1 MSLSLSQKMG
11 EGFPLWQRLVVA
23 FGVTDENFAVAVR
36 QPNKLTFPYLSGL
49 IACSFFGWVSG
60 TVLGA
65 ALGDIFSDA
74 LMSAFGIALSA
85 MFVAIIVPPAR
96 ENKSILFLVLLSVA
110 ASCAFFFIPYLNRV
124 PSGWTIILCSVV
136 CTAVVS
142 LLFPHAEPETSEPKE
157 KDDDA

>member
-1 MSLSLSQKMG
+1 MLAREHGFPLWFPILVSLTNFTGTGQAAGTDLIAAGAGILELFTTMLIINIRYTVMSLSLSQKMG
-11 EGFPLWQRLVVA
+11 EGVPLWQRLVVA

-74 LMSAFGIALSA
+74 LMSC
-85 MFVAIIVPPAR
+85 
-96 ENKSILFLVLLSVA
+96 LLYTS
-110 ASCAFFFIPYLNRV
+110 
-124 PSGWTIILCSVV
+124 PS
-136 CTAVVS
+136 
-142 LLFPHAEPETSEPKE
+142 PRDEQ
-157 KDDDA
+157 